1 MPCHWKQLL
10 TWHATW
16 SYFTPLDPTRKHSK
30 CFNIPNQPKSFD
42 KPLYTNV
49 FITTTQT
56 QNVFHNAYGNIH
68 NTDVEASIKS
78 TLTMFSGCFNERAP
92 RWYWEHPNNLKF
104 FNLLKFSKVLL
115 TYWNFSN
122 SEVVLTKIFKL
133 KLKCFTFYLPNEIL
147 KLLKSSSSQLTRT
160 LRCFIYLLKF

>member
-104 FNLLKFSKVLL
+104 SYWNFPKFFELTEIFQIPKLFLLKFSSWNSSALL
-115 TYWNFSN
+115 STY
-122 SEVVLTKIFKL
+122 LM
-133 KLKCFTFYLPNEIL
+133 
-147 KLLKSSSSQLTRT
+147 
-160 LRCFIYLLKF
+160 KF